1 MHIPTEPTWVDD
13 NETLRQLCERW
24 SGQAAIAVDTEFMRS
39 DTFYPIA
46 GLIQVGDGH
55 GCYLIDPQAITD
67 FSPLVELWQNP
78 GVTKVLHACSEDLEV
93 FAVLLDALPAP
104 LFDTQVA
111 AAFAGCGYSL
121 GYAGLVRELL
131 GIEIPKGETRS
142 DWLARPLSVAQTEYA
157 ALDVAHLLI
166 VYGKLLKTLK
176 EQGRLAWVHAECDA
190 QIAAAAAPNDLS
202 QAYLKAGLGW
212 KLPPRGVA
220 ALQQLCLWREQEAR
234 ARNIPRN
241 RLLKEQPLYE
251 IARRL
256 PEDYAGLRRIE
267 GIPKRTLSDDG
278 DHLLQLV
285 QQARELPESQLP
297 TRMSPPLAREY
308 GAAMKTMK
316 AWVRE
321 RAEQIGLPPELLIRK
336 KEYEHLVRSFAAG
349 QLELPQR
356 LTGWRYE
363 VLGKDLQ
370 QVAERALQE
379 VR

>member
-13 NETLRQLCERW
+13 NETLRQLCQRW

-55 GCYLIDPQAITD
+55 GCYLIDPKAITD
-67 FSPLVELWQNP
+67 FSPLAELWRNP
-78 GVTKVLHACSEDLEV
+78 EVTKVLHACSEDLEV
-93 FAVLLDALPAP
+93 FAVLLEALPTP

-176 EQGRLAWVHAECDA
+176 EQGRIDWVRAECDT
-190 QIAAAAAPNDLS
+190 QIAAAAAPNDLT
-202 QAYLKAGLGW
+202 QAYLKVGLGW

-234 ARNIPRN
+234 ARDIPRN

-285 QQARELPESQLP
+285 QQARELPDNQLP
-297 TRMSPPLAREY
+297 ARMPPPLAREY

-336 KEYEHLVRSFAAG
+336 KEYEHLVRSFADG
-349 QLELPQR
+349 QLELPER

-370 QVAERALQE
+370 QVAQRALEE
-379 VR
+379 VK